1 MGLSKYST
9 DRFRDHDVHQ
19 SRILT
24 VGLCGTDA
32 PVEEGPGFYRISQ
45 SITVCCTV
53 GLSLGRTSFEH

>member
-24 VGLCGTDA
+24 VGLCGADA
-32 PVEEGPGFYRISQ
+32 PVEEGPGFTGYPRALLCAAQWIKVRKS
-45 SITVCCTV
+45 
-53 GLSLGRTSFEH
+53 

>member
-32 PVEEGPGFYRISQ
+32 PVEEGPGFYRVSQ
-45 SITVCCTV
+45 SVTV
-53 GLSLGRTSFEH
+53 